1 MKVLN
6 QKKRIIKVRKSQL
19 LLFGSFLVF
28 IGVVCLSWNH
38 LLLLK
43 EQVFEDV
50 RLKLFEG
57 GFEGTSEEIVTP
69 NVENIEGEVPPA
81 PSGGGSTS
89 SQTKPNHSF
98 SYNYIGY
105 LEIPKIRLKK
115 GFVAKESK
123 YNNISYN
130 VTVSE
135 RANYP
140 DEEKGNFILM
150 AHSGDSYISYFAY
163 LYRLQLGDIAKVT
176 YNNQQYKYRLVK
188 IEEQPKVGVVAIH
201 RDNYNVRA
209 LTLITCTKDNDY
221 TQTIYIFEL
230 V

>member
-135 RANYP
+135 QAN
-140 DEEKGNFILM
+140 
-150 AHSGDSYISYFAY
+150 SYISYFAY